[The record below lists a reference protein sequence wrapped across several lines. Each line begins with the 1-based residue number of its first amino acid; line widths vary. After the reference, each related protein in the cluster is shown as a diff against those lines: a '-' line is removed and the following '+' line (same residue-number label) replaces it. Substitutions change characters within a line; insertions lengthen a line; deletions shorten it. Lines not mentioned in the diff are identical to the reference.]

1 VRLGELAHRLGGCL
15 HGDPEVEITGVAGIR
30 EAGEGDLTFLANP
43 RFEREA
49 EHTRA
54 AAILVAANHQRLSRP
69 VIELANP
76 YLGFLEAVKMLRPA
90 VPPIPSGVHP
100 SAILGFGVKLGAS
113 VSIGAHTV
121 IEAGV
126 SIGDRTVISPLVYVG
141 RGSRIGADG
150 LVYPGVVIREDCA
163 LGDRII
169 VHSGSVIGAD
179 GFGFLPDGQQHV
191 KIPQVGRVVVED
203 DVEIGACCAIDRGT
217 VAETRIGR
225 GTKFD
230 NLVHIGHNV
239 RIDEGS
245 LLIAQVGIGG
255 STVIG
260 RGVTLAGQVG
270 IVGHVEIGD
279 GAQVGAQAGVISS
292 VPAGSRVWSTP
303 AMPLAQSKRVSAAIK
318 RTPGLL
324 REVASLKRRVA
335 ELEGRLGVGGADG
348 DSSAAD
354 ASDGHASDGH
364 ASDGQASGAG
374 ASAADARAAD
384 SE

>member
-1 VRLGELAHRLGGCL
+1 
-15 HGDPEVEITGVAGIR
+15 VEITGVAGIR

-49 EHTRA
+49 ETTRA
-54 AAILVAANHQRLSRP
+54 AAILVAANHRRLNRP

-76 YLGFLEAVKMLRPA
+76 YLGFLAAVKMLRPA
-90 VPPIPSGVHP
+90 PPTTPAGVHP
-100 SAILGFGVKLGAS
+100 SAILGPGVQLGAS
-113 VSIGAHTV
+113 VSIGAHSV
-121 IEAGV
+121 IEAGAV
-126 SIGDRTVISPLVYVG
+126 IGDRTVISPLVFVG

-150 LVYPGVVIREDCA
+150 LVYPGVVIREDCL

-169 VHSGSVIGAD
+169 VHSGTVIGAD
-179 GFGFLPDGQQHV
+179 GFGFLRDGQHHV

-203 DVEIGACCAIDRGT
+203 DVEIGAGCAIDRGT

-230 NLVHIGHNV
+230 NLVHVGHNV
-239 RIDEGS
+239 RIGEDS

-255 STVIG
+255 STTIG

-279 GAQVGAQAGVISS
+279 GAMVGAQAGVISS
-292 VPAGSRVWSTP
+292 VPAGSRVWATP
-303 AMPLAQSKRVSAAIK
+303 AMPLAQSKRVSAAVK
-318 RTPGLL
+318 RTPDLL

-335 ELEGRLGVGGADG
+335 ELEAKLGVPGQGEG
-348 DSSAAD
+348 D
-354 ASDGHASDGH
+354 
-364 ASDGQASGAG
+364 GAG
-374 ASAADARAAD
+374 RAAD
-384 SE
+384 ST